1 MSFYISVNAFWEVQ
15 QPFHLFDLKL
25 FEFNSNN
32 NINNIAN
39 YSNTDDIKNNNQ
51 QEYTKTVL
59 LEKFKNPK
67 TLCCCHFQSR

>member
-59 LEKFKNPK
+59 LEKFKN
-67 TLCCCHFQSR
+67 